1 MKKIKGFLVYIL
13 FLCLLVSCNSKS
25 PDNTDPTGYASDEIE
40 QPQIMYS
47 GKIFYYW
54 ATGFN
59 EELPDGYV
67 YVGKVESVNNKEE
80 PTKDFSGS
88 CLEIGQKVFANDE
101 KTEIIYV
108 KYENGYACFSTE
120 LKESISDQTT
130 VESREPQQENC
141 IGIIVARAGDY
152 EIYYFD
158 SNNLT
163 DLYIDNFENLRSLA
177 LRNKAGVSE
186 ILQTA
191 DDLVS
196 PILNMAEEAITT
208 DVIDKGYISSDLE
221 NSITWVRLLY
231 NPYMPELGDNDQPHK
246 DIVLAVTSENLE
258 NAFLIIQDPNT
269 LTVWNYIK
277 LEGYGQWLSREVD
290 MLLAQTTGF

>member
-1 MKKIKGFLVYIL
+1 M
-13 FLCLLVSCNSKS
+13 
-25 PDNTDPTGYASDEIE
+25 
-40 QPQIMYS
+40 
-47 GKIFYYW
+47 
-54 ATGFN
+54 
-59 EELPDGYV
+59 
-67 YVGKVESVNNKEE
+67 
-80 PTKDFSGS
+80 
-88 CLEIGQKVFANDE
+88 
-101 KTEIIYV
+101 

-221 NSITWVRLLY
+221 NSITWSDCY
-231 NPYMPELGDNDQPHK
+231 
-246 DIVLAVTSENLE
+246 
-258 NAFLIIQDPNT
+258 IIRICQN
-269 LTVWNYIK
+269 
-277 LEGYGQWLSREVD
+277 
-290 MLLAQTTGF
+290 